1 LQSTIFQQKKVRV
14 NHKSFRFGQWRVDPA
29 TNTLSCGELN
39 RQLEPRAMDVLLYLC
54 HHPHVV
60 ISADTLL
67 EACWGNVAPSDNAI
81 HKIITQLRRALDD
94 SAVEPRYIETI
105 RKRGYRLLAELSYD
119 DDVSNGSWLHASPFR
134 GLEAFEEQHASIFFG
149 RKLNV
154 DQLVQVVVAQ
164 AQAACAMVL
173 VLGPSGA
180 GKTSLVQAGLIPAL
194 KAGAAPAETGLAI
207 SAHLQLDCADMGQAG
222 LLDTLASVLLD
233 AELDGRQLFE
243 NTSAVALAQRLA
255 QDLPGVIEQLQKQMP
270 AIQLMVFIDR
280 FEAVFRLPHVSEQE
294 RAVFI
299 NVLDQLARS
308 GCVLLV
314 LACRNDFYP
323 HLSAYPALMNLKLR
337 GGHFDLAPPG
347 SADIAQIIRH
357 PAQVAQLRYTTDEQ
371 GESLDELLISAARSG
386 PDTLPLLQY
395 CLQELY
401 RLRSA
406 DGELSHASFHQ
417 LGGLEGAIGARA
429 EQVISA
435 LGPAQIGA
443 LPHVLSQLVLVA
455 EDEATVTS
463 RRVPWSALRSDAE
476 TKLVQALVDAHL
488 FVSDLQ
494 GGAPAFGIAHEAQ
507 LRRWPRVVAWIEE
520 HRQTLQVRSRISAQA
535 KRWQDSG
542 RARDMLL
549 PSGTQTNQ
557 ARQLLKS
564 AGFSFTPQE
573 QAFVHASLLG
583 VRRGERLRLTITVA
597 MAGLALLAGGL
608 FLMARSAQQAAE
620 QHRTEAEGLMG
631 YMLGEFVDKLRPL
644 GKLDLLDSVS
654 NRALSY
660 LSDPSRVNDSTAA
673 LAQRAKSLQVIS
685 EVKIARADP
694 IGANTA
700 LLAGREILK
709 KQLLTNPADLA
720 LLKSAGENAFW
731 LGQIHLDQ
739 KEWDKSQQ
747 YFEEYRD
754 YADRQAKVAP
764 GAVDGWVEQS
774 YAHNNLGTL
783 ALRRGAVQRAAEE
796 FALSVELKTRA
807 HAKNLQDK
815 QLAADLADSL
825 SWQAS
830 AQMQLGKLAQAES
843 LYGRELS
850 LLQKLHETYPAETRW
865 VNRLWA
871 AWLHQ
876 AELKQARGDL
886 NASREDLLQASA
898 LLQTSLEKDPSNR
911 ISQRDL
917 NIVELRIVETDVGA
931 EKSTQKL
938 VRLEK
943 LQQNFAELIRLE
955 PKKLG
960 LQISAASVRVRKAE
974 IYLHN
979 HKLID
984 AAVSLHPAIDSL
996 QQIRVTA
1003 PKDVAVIRALSD
1015 ALLLNAELNEAQ
1027 DDATPHRHCETLQ
1040 AILRP
1045 LVVDNS
1051 DFHFLGPWVKAH
1063 ACLGQNEHAA
1073 PARKLL
1079 EAMSYRDP
1087 AYLHYMSTH
1096 PLKKADS

>member
-29 TNTLSCGELN
+29 TNTLSYGELN

-67 EACWGNVAPSDNAI
+67 EACWGNIAPSDNAI

-194 KAGAAPAETGLAI
+194 KAGAAPADAGLAI

-308 GCVLLV
+308 GCILLV

-357 PAQVAQLRYTTDEQ
+357 PAQVAQLRYTTDER

-435 LGPAQIGA
+435 LGPAQIAA

-476 TKLVQALVDAHL
+476 NKLVQALVDAHL

-494 GGAPAFGIAHEAQ
+494 GGAPAFGIAHEAL

-535 KRWQDSG
+535 RRWQDSG

-549 PSGTQTNQ
+549 PSGTQANQ
-557 ARQLLKS
+557 ARQLMKT

-583 VRRGERLRLTITVA
+583 VRRSERLRLTITVV

-608 FLMARSAQQAAE
+608 FLMARSAKQAAE

-654 NRALSY
+654 NRALKY
-660 LSDPSRVNDSTAA
+660 LSDPVRNDDDDTA
-673 LAQRAKSLQVIS
+673 LAQRAKSLQVLS
-685 EVKIARADP
+685 EVKIARGDP
-694 IGANTA
+694 AGASTA
-700 LLAGREILK
+700 LLAGRNILQNHLHNK
-709 KQLLTNPADLA
+709 PNDLA

-731 LGQIHLDQ
+731 LGQIQADQ
-739 KEWDKSQQ
+739 KEWKQAQ
-747 YFEEYRD
+747 RYFEEYRD
-754 YADRQAKVAP
+754 YADRQAALDTTS
-764 GAVDGWVEQS
+764 VDAWIEQS

-783 ALRRGAVQRAAEE
+783 ALRRGDVQRAANE
-796 FALSVELKTRA
+796 FASSVELKLRA
-807 HAKNLQDK
+807 YTKSPKDK

-830 AQMQLGKLAQAES
+830 AQIQLGQLAQAQS
-843 LYGRELS
+843 LYERELA
-850 LLQKLHETYPAETRW
+850 LLQTLHHTYPTETLW
-865 VNRLWA
+865 VNRLSS
-871 AWLHQ
+871 AWSHQ
-876 AELKQARGDL
+876 FELRLAKGDL
-886 NASREDLLQASA
+886 QTSHDNIQQAHA
-898 LLQTSLEKDPSNR
+898 LLQTIVEKDPSNR
-911 ISQRDL
+911 TWQRNMYIAEL
-917 NIVELRIVETDVGA
+917 GIVEIESRIQPSSRTLTELD
-931 EKSTQKL
+931 
-938 VRLEK
+938 R
-943 LQQNFAELIRLE
+943 LQQRFTELSKLE
-955 PKKLG
+955 PKKLN
-960 LQISAASVRVRKAE
+960 LQMLVADVLQRKAAIQLREHKSVEASVN
-974 IYLHN
+974 L
-979 HKLID
+979 LS
-984 AAVSLHPAIDSL
+984 AVDKL
-996 QQIRVTA
+996 QQLHVTA
-1003 PKDVAVIRALSD
+1003 PTDQVILRTLVD
-1015 ALLLNAELNEAQ
+1015 ALLLKAEVEGQ
-1027 DDATPHRHCETLQ
+1027 DASIAYSSCETVRT
-1040 AILRP
+1040 ALRP
-1045 LVVDNS
+1045 LVKES
-1051 DFHFLGPWVKAH
+1051 ADFHVLAPWVKAH
-1063 ACLGQNEHAA
+1063 ACLGQSEQVSHV
-1073 PARKLL
+1073 RRQL
-1079 EAMSYRDP
+1079 EMMSYRDP
-1087 AYLHYMSTH
+1087 SYLHYLSTH
-1096 PLKKADS
+1096 PLKKASS

>member
-1 LQSTIFQQKKVRV
+1 MRV

-60 ISADTLL
+60 ISAETLL
-67 EACWGNVAPSDNAI
+67 DACWGNVAPSDNAI

-134 GLEAFEEQHASIFFG
+134 GLEAFEEQHAAIFFG

-194 KAGAAPAETGLAI
+194 KAGAAPADAGLAI
-207 SAHLQLDCADMGQAG
+207 SAHLQLDCADMGQAS

-280 FEAVFRLPHVSEQE
+280 FEAVFRLPQVGEQE

-357 PAQVAQLRYTTDEQ
+357 PAQVAQLRYTTDER

-435 LGPAQIGA
+435 LGPAQIAA

-494 GGAPAFGIAHEAQ
+494 GGAPAFGIAHEAL

-535 KRWQDSG
+535 RRWQDSG

-549 PSGTQTNQ
+549 PSGTQANQ
-557 ARQLLKS
+557 ARQLLKA

-654 NRALSY
+654 NRALKY
-660 LSDPSRVNDSTAA
+660 LSDPARPDDSDTA
-673 LAQRAKSLQVIS
+673 LAQRAKSLQVLS
-685 EVKIARADP
+685 EVKIARGDP
-694 IGANTA
+694 TGATTA
-700 LLAGREILK
+700 LLAGRAILQQ
-709 KQLLTNPADLA
+709 QLQATPADVA

-731 LGQIHLDQ
+731 LGQIQLDQ
-739 KEWDKSQQ
+739 KSWDKSRH
-747 YFEEYRD
+747 YFEEYRA
-754 YADRQAKVAP
+754 YTDRQAALAP
-764 GAVDGWVEQS
+764 TSTDVWVEQS
-774 YAHNNLGTL
+774 YAHNNLGTV
-783 ALRRGAVQRAAEE
+783 ALFSGDVQRAAQE
-796 FALSVELKTRA
+796 FAQSVDLKQRA
-807 HAKNLQDK
+807 YAKNPANTRLG
-815 QLAADLADSL
+815 ADLANSL
-825 SWQAS
+825 SWQAR
-830 AQMQLGKLAQAES
+830 AQVQLGKLELAEA
-843 LYGRELS
+843 LGARELA
-850 LLQKLHETYPAETRW
+850 LLQALHDANPSATLW
-865 VNRLWA
+865 VNTLAA
-871 AWLHQ
+871 AWSHQ
-876 AELKQARGDL
+876 ADLKQARGDL
-886 NASREDLLQASA
+886 NGSYQAVQQAHTLL
-898 LLQTSLEKDPSNR
+898 TSIVEKDPSNR
-911 ISQRDL
+911 TWQRNL
-917 NIVELRIVETDVGA
+917 YIAELRMVETGSGQSPATKALAQLD
-931 EKSTQKL
+931 
-938 VRLEK
+938 K
-943 LQQNFAELIRLE
+943 LQQNFAELSRLE
-955 PKKLG
+955 PKKIN
-960 LQISAASVRVRKAE
+960 LQVMIANVQQRKATIQLRE
-974 IYLHN
+974 HRYEEASATL
-979 HKLID
+979 
-984 AAVSLHPAIDSL
+984 APAVQKL
-996 QQIRVTA
+996 QQFYA
-1003 PKDVAVIRALSD
+1003 SAQSDQVIRNSLTN
-1015 ALLLNAELNEAQ
+1015 ALLLSAEANEQGDGKLA
-1027 DDATPHRHCETLQ
+1027 RLHCEGVLNLLQ
-1040 AILRP
+1040 P
-1045 LVVDNS
+1045 LIKNS
-1051 DFHFLGPWVKAH
+1051 ADFNLLAPWVKAH
-1063 ACLGQNEHAA
+1063 ACLNRVEQAA
-1073 PARKLL
+1073 PMRKQL
-1079 EAMSYRDP
+1079 EAMSYRELS
-1087 AYLHYMSTH
+1087 YLQYLSTH
-1096 PLKKADS
+1096 PLKKANS